1 MDLPSSGPTSAVV
14 IHLIPFFT
22 KEYSLASP
30 CFNMQSLCNSKNH
43 GHQMLV
49 SSPRCSLNCQALSIH
64 LPPLGEKRIS
74 SGNNYLSPP
83 MSGSFDRSTFDDPSH
98 HHPNNTH
105 RQYSLTPPS
114 RPSTSGKSDTRA
126 AQVKK
131 RLAKDVRVNLSTP
144 NSTDREMSGT
154 SLHLSSDTHA
164 VLGESNDDISSNAHD
179 SPEGQLVAGPPGIA
193 RRAKAHVPSACVNC
207 KKKHLACETK
217 RPCNRCVQTGKEAS
231 CVDVQHKKRGRP
243 RLREED
249 NVREMAFGTE
259 DPHSELYSGQAGGLS
274 DPHSGR
280 RRSKTYRELRSQP
293 ETPFVDQRPRTS
305 DPAFSQ
311 QQYMQGATAYHVSP
325 PTTHFVN
332 LDIPTALLTPD
343 FVVAQH
349 NRAFIDAL
357 SLSFTVRAQGL
368 VDLVVTAE
376 KQRIQRLQSIMRAE
390 LREAAHSSLMR
401 GGQSSHG
408 SMPSI
413 EHLDIARATA
423 GFRTRSEY
431 WTFRLPQEQSRGFP
445 ISISLAKEG
454 AHFVVL
460 TLVQSTSTMHAVQS
474 PPLQQLVHN
483 PPILQSSVRGYQS
496 PPQQILPHHAQHRG
510 HQHNSPSDVAIPYI
524 LSSPVSS
531 LDEQMLQLQPSHS
544 LAQYKHSSP
553 PRPIAYSSARTN
565 SGSSGSSDIPRSSPG
580 QSLRQDNLRHLQ
592 LPPIRTA
599 PTSDPFGEKDPRRRK
614 GSEST
619 PSPVRS
625 SPQSAH
631 SAKRKKRR
639 RVDIGEMLH

>member
-1 MDLPSSGPTSAVV
+1 
-14 IHLIPFFT
+14 
-22 KEYSLASP
+22 
-30 CFNMQSLCNSKNH
+30 
-43 GHQMLV
+43 
-49 SSPRCSLNCQALSIH
+49 
-64 LPPLGEKRIS
+64 
-74 SGNNYLSPP
+74 
-83 MSGSFDRSTFDDPSH
+83 MSGTFDRSTFDDPSH
-98 HHPNNTH
+98 HHPNNNH

-114 RPSTSGKSDTRA
+114 RPSTSGKSDTRV

-131 RLAKDVRVNLSTP
+131 TLGKDVRVNLSTP
-144 NSTDREMSGT
+144 NSTDRETSGT

-164 VLGESNDDISSNAHD
+164 VLGESNDEVSSNAHD

-217 RPCNRCVQTGKEAS
+217 RPCSRCVQTGKEAS

-259 DPHSELYSGQAGGLS
+259 YPHNELYSSQAGGLS

-305 DPAFSQ
+305 DPTFSQ
-311 QQYMQGATAYHVSP
+311 QQYIQGATSYPVSP
-325 PTTHFVN
+325 PTSHFIN
-332 LDIPTALLTPD
+332 HDIPTVLLTLD

-349 NRAFIDAL
+349 NSAFSNAL
-357 SLSFTVRAQGL
+357 SLSFTARAQTL
-368 VDLVVTAE
+368 LDLVVPAE
-376 KQRIQRLQSIMRAE
+376 REKIQRLQSIMRAE
-390 LREAAHSSLMR
+390 LREAPHSSLMR
-401 GGQSSHG
+401 GGQSSNG
-408 SMPSI
+408 STPSI
-413 EHLDIARATA
+413 EHLDIARTTA

-431 WTFRLPQEQSRGFP
+431 WTFRLPREQSRGFP

-460 TLVQSTSTMHAVQS
+460 TLVQSTSAMHAVQT
-474 PPLQQLVHN
+474 PPLQQLVRN

-496 PPQQILPHHAQHRG
+496 PPQRILPHHSHNRGQHR
-510 HQHNSPSDVAIPYI
+510 NSPSDVAIPYV
-524 LSSPVSS
+524 LASPTSS

-553 PRPIAYSSARTN
+553 PRPVAYSTARTN

-580 QSLRQDNLRHLQ
+580 QPLRQDSLRHLQ

-599 PTSDPFGEKDPRRRK
+599 PTSDPLGGKDPMRRK

-619 PSPVRS
+619 PSPGRS

-631 SAKRKKRR
+631 GGKRKKRR